1 MVASSSL
8 HSFFFHQRLFVVR
21 MQTGEEAIKQGEYT
35 IRLGNRTLIVNI
47 IRMVSTLM
55 LWIGSPYNTSF
66 SNLAVSIQRGSAL
79 PSTTVLL
86 SSRPSHCVQLNWN
99 RRRQ

>member
-1 MVASSSL
+1 
-8 HSFFFHQRLFVVR
+8 

-47 IRMVSTLM
+47 IRMDSTLM

-99 RRRQ
+99 RCRQ